1 MDSYGIRRLVLDV
14 LKPHNPNIVF
24 LADHLC
30 TQEEITGVNITVVEV
45 DAETESVKITIDG
58 SKLDF
63 EKIRM
68 ELEDHGAAI
77 HSIDQ
82 VVATKD
88 SFERIELVEEAL
100 APIKNNQ

>member
-1 MDSYGIRRLVLDV
+1 M
-14 LKPHNPNIVF
+14 LKPHNPTIVF

-100 APIKNNQ
+100 APNNQ

>member
-1 MDSYGIRRLVLDV
+1 LDSYGIKRLVLDV
-14 LKPHNPNIVF
+14 LKPHNPTIVF
-24 LADHLC
+24 LADYLC
-30 TQEEITGVNITVVEV
+30 TQEEIKGVNITVVEV

-100 APIKNNQ
+100 APNNQ

>member
-63 EKIRM
+63 DKIRL
-68 ELEDHGAAI
+68 ELEDHGAVI

-82 VVATKD
+82 AVATKD

-100 APIKNNQ
+100 SQNNQ